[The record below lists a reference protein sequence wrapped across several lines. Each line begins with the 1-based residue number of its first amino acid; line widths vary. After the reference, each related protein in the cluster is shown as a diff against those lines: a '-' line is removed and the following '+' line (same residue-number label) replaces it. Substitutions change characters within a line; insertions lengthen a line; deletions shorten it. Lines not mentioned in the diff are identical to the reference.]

1 MPIKT
6 TVKKTK
12 KAAAKKAVPKKTTA
26 KKPIRSKA
34 PVKEVR
40 ALVCAIDQE
49 CFWTRDGSILR
60 DLRDLHVV
68 VSSMDDEI
76 FFHHVNKEKNDF
88 ADWVEYV
95 LQDKECA
102 EALRKAKK
110 KETAHKAVGRH
121 LRNYTH

>member
-1 MPIKT
+1 MPTKKAVT
-6 TVKKTK
+6 KKVAKKTVKKSTKKSTK
-12 KAAAKKAVPKKTTA
+12 KASP
-26 KKPIRSKA
+26 
-34 PVKEVR
+34 KEVR

-76 FFHHVNKEKNDF
+76 FFHHVNKDKNDF

-95 LQDKECA
+95 LQDRDCA

-110 KETAHKAVGRH
+110 KETLHKTVERH
-121 LRNYTH
+121 LRNYA